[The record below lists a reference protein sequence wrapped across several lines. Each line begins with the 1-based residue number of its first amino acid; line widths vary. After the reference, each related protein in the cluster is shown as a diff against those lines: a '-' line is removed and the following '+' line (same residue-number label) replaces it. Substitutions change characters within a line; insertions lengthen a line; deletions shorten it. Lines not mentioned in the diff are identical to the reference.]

1 MTGLQI
7 EEGLAAPARAVTSYI
22 TTENT
27 PDGLLK
33 DVDTIISANAS
44 DQLPDPPG
52 IWIVEGIT
60 VNDDNNS
67 PNLSQTNY
75 LKTPF
80 EFICVAYDSDG
91 IEETMAAAKNLA
103 TRVGASVL
111 KNFNRVKALP
121 ADPDRIFRTIR
132 FNAFNP
138 AGEVQ
143 IESMAE
149 AVAAASIVFDFIYPI
164 QWMYCKRI

>member
-1 MTGLQI
+1 MTGLPI
-7 EEGLAAPARAVTSYI
+7 EEGLAAPARAVTSYV
-22 TTENT
+22 TTENIEG
-27 PDGLLK
+27 GLLPE
-33 DVDTIISANAS
+33 VETIISANVS
-44 DQLPDPPG
+44 ESFPDPPG
-52 IWIVEGIT
+52 VWIVEGIT
-60 VNDDNNS
+60 VTDDNNS

-91 IEETMAAAKNLA
+91 IEETVAAAKNLA

-121 ADPDRIFRTIR
+121 TDPDRVFSAIR

-143 IESMAE
+143 IEGKAE
-149 AVAAASIVFDFIYPI
+149 AVAAASILFDFVYPI
-164 QWMYCKRI
+164 QWMHCRRI

>member
-1 MTGLQI
+1 MTGLSLQ
-7 EEGLAAPARAVTSYI
+7 EGLAAPARAVTSYI

-44 DQLPDPPG
+44 EQLPEPPG
-52 IWIVEGIT
+52 VWIVEGIT
-60 VNDDNNS
+60 VPDDNNS

-80 EFICVAYDSDG
+80 EFICVTYDSDG

-121 ADPDRIFRTIR
+121 KDPDRVFTTIR
-132 FNAFNP
+132 FKAFNP
-138 AGEVQ
+138 AGEVN
-143 IESMAE
+143 IEGKSE
-149 AVAAASIVFDFIYPI
+149 SLAAASIVFDFVYPI
-164 QWMYCKRI
+164 KWLYCNRI